1 MAFDDDAAP
10 AAAQPSDH
18 AAAAAEEMDDEV
30 QDFRQFSSVF
40 NKKGFSSQTIRKG
53 EKDFEAHGT
62 RAQETALEQSRQ
74 AMEEVLEYTRVHK
87 ENNWCRG
94 WYFPDTWADHPE
106 DGGGSSSSSSPRA
119 PAEQKREV
127 CPRDRV
133 VALEA
138 DSGRWL
144 ISTGRHIPNVSK
156 SQPGWNKLWLLPEE
170 ALFLVERG
178 SLDLWWPTRPLEE
191 LLPSTQQ
198 RASRQGPEGEEAA
211 AATPA
216 EAPEEEEAEVDEYKL
231 GVPLSLQAAYSLLIG
246 NEGERGKVTLEKYQ
260 VYANLRRCGFIVLR
274 APLVSQTSPQP
285 PMKAHATIWQ
295 WLFSLISLSR
305 GGCAGAANPAVV
317 AAAAYGPLVRP
328 GLYRSYE
335 KVFEQLHVIP
345 RHVPAEH
352 TQEPAPGPADP
363 FRIHYHVWKASNS
376 EGFSKT
382 RPGPPDFHVAVAD
395 ARDTAVPSLG
405 EVSSLLASSP
415 WDPPSRRFGPGPAHL
430 YPRLKHGYRSVVMAV
445 VDRGLVNYVRFA
457 EAAFG
462 EDSIS
467 SRFDATGPP
476 RGGKLG
482 ARGGRGGARGGGG
495 GGRGRGGGGRGRHRA

>member
-1 MAFDDDAAP
+1 MAFDDDAVP
-10 AAAQPSDH
+10 AAAQPSGGG
-18 AAAAAEEMDDEV
+18 AAAAAEEIDDEV

-40 NKKGFSSQTIRKG
+40 NKKGFSSQSIRKG

-62 RAQETALEQSRQ
+62 RAQETALEQSRR
-74 AMEEVLEYTRVHK
+74 AMEEVLEYERVHK
-87 ENNWCRG
+87 ANNWCRG
-94 WYFPDTWADHPE
+94 WYFPDAWAVHPE
-106 DGGGSSSSSSPRA
+106 DGGGASRA
-119 PAEQKREV
+119 ARDDAEQKREV

-144 ISTGRHIPNVSK
+144 ISTGRYIPNVSK

-191 LLPSTQQ
+191 LFPGNQAPQ
-198 RASRQGPEGEEAA
+198 RAPPEGPEEGEAT
-211 AATPA
+211 AATLA
-216 EAPEEEEAEVDEYKL
+216 DASEKVEVDEYDL

-246 NEGERGKVTLEKYQ
+246 HEGERGKVTLEKYQ
-260 VYANLRRCGFIVLR
+260 VYANLRRCGYIVLR
-274 APLVSQTSPQP
+274 APLLPQRTPQP
-285 PMKAHATIWQ
+285 PATKAHATIWQ
-295 WLFSLISLSR
+295 WLFSLIPVLNGR
-305 GGCAGAANPAVV
+305 GAANPA
-317 AAAAYGPLVRP
+317 ATAAYGPLIRP

-335 KVFEQLHVIP
+335 KVFEQLHIVP

-352 TQEPAPGPADP
+352 TQEPHPGATDP

-382 RPGPPDFHVAVAD
+382 RPGPPDFHVAIAD

-405 EVSSLLASSP
+405 EVSALLASSP
-415 WDPPSRRFGPGPAHL
+415 WDPPSRRFGPGPAQL

-462 EDSIS
+462 EEPIS
-467 SRFDATGPP
+467 SRFDATNPP

-482 ARGGRGGARGGGG
+482 ARGGGR
-495 GGRGRGGGGRGRHRA
+495 GGRGRGRGGGRGRHRA

>member
-1 MAFDDDAAP
+1 MAFDDDAMP
-10 AAAQPSDH
+10 AAAQPSGNGV
-18 AAAAAEEMDDEV
+18 AAAEEIDDEV

-87 ENNWCRG
+87 ANNWCRG

-106 DGGGSSSSSSPRA
+106 DGAGSSSSSSSPNA

-138 DSGRWL
+138 DSGRWI

-191 LLPSTQQ
+191 LFPGMPEPQQ
-198 RASRQGPEGEEAA
+198 RASLQGPEGGEAA
-211 AATPA
+211 TATPGKA
-216 EAPEEEEAEVDEYKL
+216 SEVEEAEVDEYEL

-274 APLVSQTSPQP
+274 APPASQTSPQP
-285 PMKAHATIWQ
+285 PTKAHTTIWQ
-295 WLFSLISLSR
+295 WLFSLISLSH
-305 GGCAGAANPAVV
+305 GGCGGAANP

-328 GLYRSYE
+328 GLYRS
-335 KVFEQLHVIP
+335 
-345 RHVPAEH
+345 A
-352 TQEPAPGPADP
+352 
-363 FRIHYHVWKASNS
+363 
-376 EGFSKT
+376 
-382 RPGPPDFHVAVAD
+382 
-395 ARDTAVPSLG
+395 
-405 EVSSLLASSP
+405 
-415 WDPPSRRFGPGPAHL
+415 
-430 YPRLKHGYRSVVMAV
+430 
-445 VDRGLVNYVRFA
+445 
-457 EAAFG
+457 
-462 EDSIS
+462 
-467 SRFDATGPP
+467 
-476 RGGKLG
+476 
-482 ARGGRGGARGGGG
+482 
-495 GGRGRGGGGRGRHRA
+495 